1 MQQQMSF
8 LETPTSPGAAPVW
21 ATLDETQRAEVV
33 ALLARLIAQGA
44 ARRSEAAGAQ
54 AREKGNE

>member
-1 MQQQMSF
+1 MSF
-8 LETPTSPGAAPVW
+8 LETPASPGAAPVW

-54 AREKGNE
+54 DREKGNE